1 MNAFLAFL
9 GLVDRIAPVS
19 QVRITH
25 AAMSKEEREN
35 FRLWNS
41 NSSQFR

>member
-19 QVRITH
+19 QARINH
-25 AAMSKEEREN
+25 AAMSSEERAN
-35 FRLWNS
+35 RRLWNS
-41 NSSQFR
+41 NASQFR